1 MMPYTQIS
9 NYGGNQLP
17 LTLSF
22 DGPPSGGTETGDP
35 GGGRAGGGPRKP
47 PTKPKKAAPKTKKK
61 R

>member
-9 NYGGNQLP
+9 DYGDNQLP
-17 LTLSF
+17 LTLCF
-22 DGPPSGGTETGDP
+22 DGGPSGGSETGDP

-47 PTKPKKAAPKTKKK
+47 GTKPKKAAPKTKKK